1 MPPRKTNG
9 ALRARGEVLV
19 EEFYRW
25 RAPEPVEVHHEESEP
40 EISPELARRGELA
53 LASGISDEG
62 MLRILLDLDIETSVL
77 TAISLVPLVEVAWAD
92 GKMDP
97 EERDAILEASADQG
111 IAPDSSA
118 HALLASWLEHLP
130 RPELFEAWRSY
141 IEAVFEPLTPG
152 ERDELRTGLVER
164 ARRVAEA
171 AGGILGVGAISGA
184 ERLVLARLD
193 EVLREAA
200 ENASDG

>member
-1 MPPRKTNG
+1 MPRKTNG
-9 ALRARGEVLV
+9 ELRARGDVLV

-25 RAPEPVEVHHEESEP
+25 RAPEPVEVVVEEFEP
-40 EISPELARRGELA
+40 ELTPELARRGELA

-62 MLRILLDLDIETSVL
+62 MLRILTDLDIETSVL
-77 TAISLVPLVEVAWAD
+77 TALSLVPLVEVAWAD
-92 GKMDP
+92 GRMNP
-97 EERDAILEASADQG
+97 EERAAILDASGDHG
-111 IAPDSSA
+111 ISPDSSA

-152 ERDELRTGLVER
+152 ERQELRTGLVER

-171 AGGILGVGAISGA
+171 AGGILGVGAISGS

-193 EVLREAA
+193 EVLREASEKA
-200 ENASDG
+200 KG